1 MVNQHKLAL
10 FTSTQV
16 SHMAKLNSFISPFIS
31 CITVKRGSLVV
42 QYALV
47 LAIRQQ
53 SHVQF

>member
-1 MVNQHKLAL
+1 MVNQHTLAL

-53 SHVQF
+53 